1 MRGLRLGPDAA
12 GAEIYLLL
20 TRARGGSL
28 VSPSRDRHIPE
39 PMAGSPLKRG
49 AGFSAL
55 RAERL
60 CGPVL
65 AGIACMSPTRRRRAM
80 R

>member
-1 MRGLRLGPDAA
+1 MRGLRLGLDAA
-12 GAEIYLLL
+12 GAEISSH
-20 TRARGGSL
+20 ARGGSL
-28 VSPSRDRHIPE
+28 ASPSRDRHIPE